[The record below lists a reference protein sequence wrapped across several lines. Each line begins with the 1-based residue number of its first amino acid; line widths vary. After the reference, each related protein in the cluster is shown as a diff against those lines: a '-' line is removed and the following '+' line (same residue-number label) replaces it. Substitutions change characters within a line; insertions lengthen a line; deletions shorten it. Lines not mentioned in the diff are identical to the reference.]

1 MIDKTKLREEREN
14 CIKFLYILEVGGEY
28 ERDEIDDDIYNR
40 VSDIINKT
48 DDIED
53 IISRSLTGYTINR
66 LNLVDKAIL
75 KYSVYE
81 MKYLNTPIEVAINE
95 ALEITKKYSDID
107 GKQVKFSNKVL
118 DKAKD
123 IIINSGK

>member
-53 IISRSLTGYTINR
+53 IISHSLTGYTINR

-95 ALEITKKYSDID
+95 ALEITKK
-107 GKQVKFSNKVL
+107 
-118 DKAKD
+118 
-123 IIINSGK
+123 

>member
-1 MIDKTKLREEREN
+1 M
-14 CIKFLYILEVGGEY
+14 YILEVGGEY

-123 IIINSGK
+123 IINSGK

>member
-123 IIINSGK
+123 IINSGK